1 MDLRFCHTKWGLR
14 FWFRNKNTAAN
25 NATKWSSQ
33 YNPVMCVHT
42 SSRPAVVPWLFG
54 RGIFTNNVVWGLFAY
69 NPTFPIMNTEN
80 LNHLNLSRMCTE
92 WSRDGWSALVSTV
105 AEPGAHW
112 THEEGRPPQ
121 LEAPPPSSAS
131 SSSLS
136 PHSPLVHTLSTKMV
150 ECLHMNT
157 LTLVMVLEPQGLPLP
172 AGRLAPPPQVSL
184 SSLLPASLPLSPHAL
199 HTCPILLA
207 TTKEESSPPFPFLL
221 LVCAI

>member
-1 MDLRFCHTKWGLR
+1 MFC
-14 FWFRNKNTAAN
+14 
-25 NATKWSSQ
+25 
-33 YNPVMCVHT
+33 
-42 SSRPAVVPWLFG
+42 

-69 NPTFPIMNTEN
+69 NPTFSIMNTEN
-80 LNHLNLSRMCTE
+80 FNQSIFSRLYTE
-92 WSRDGWSALVSTV
+92 RSRDGWSGLVSTV

-131 SSSLS
+131 SL
-136 PHSPLVHTLSTKMV
+136 PHPPQSPLVHTLSTKMLV
-150 ECLHMNT
+150 CLHLNT
-157 LTLVMVLEPQGLPLP
+157 LTLVLVLEPLGFPLP

-221 LVCAI
+221 LVCAIYTNH